1 MTPQCLFSLPYQ
13 VPVIQVPLQ
22 GLTMQCLF
30 WKVGFYYQ
38 SLESVLIWGG
48 PSVTSPQSFQHSFQP
63 KVSSFVNN
71 FVCVGC
77 VMRLFSVWN
86 VAFIMERIIPRSF
99 STQGCWN
106 RVCMEQRA
114 LNMDWVLLIHSIGNW
129 NSSDE

>member
-1 MTPQCLFSLPYQ
+1 MY
-13 VPVIQVPLQ
+13 
-22 GLTMQCLF
+22 CLF

-48 PSVTSPQSFQHSFQP
+48 PSVSSPQSFQHFFQP

-86 VAFIMERIIPRSF
+86 VAFIWNILFQDHFLLRGDGIGF
-99 STQGCWN
+99 VWN
-106 RVCMEQRA
+106 RV
-114 LNMDWVLLIHSIGNW
+114 HSTWIGFY
-129 NSSDE
+129 